1 MSEHD
6 ERNEGAAGGGTGARR
21 RFLKGLALAGAGSA
35 VFGRALLAAAEG
47 KGKVTAEMVRQA
59 EWVSGLTFTDE
70 ERALMLEDLD
80 GDAEGLARL
89 RALVLDN
96 AVPPALRFHPIGGGD
111 SGGSPPPL
119 APGAFP
125 AGPAPK
131 RPASDADLAYASL
144 VDVARLVRAR
154 ALSPVELV
162 KASIARIGKLDPL
175 LASVVSLTAERAEEA
190 ARRAETEIAAGR
202 WRGPLHGLPWG
213 AKDLLA
219 VPGAPTTWGSPIFKA
234 QSRKETATVV
244 ARLDDAGAALVAK
257 TSVGELAWGDVWYG
271 GTTKNPWK
279 LDQGSSGSSAGSSAG
294 VAAGFYPFA
303 IGTETWG
310 SIVSPAT
317 RCGVTGLRPTFG
329 RVSRHGA
336 MALSWSMDKVG
347 VLARSAEDAAWV
359 LAAIHG
365 ADPLDPTAVTR
376 PFDWPPKRKLAD
388 LKVGF
393 AEALFDDPK
402 ETPGAP
408 PPKPEEKA
416 RRAEQLSFDRAVLET
431 LRHLGVT
438 LVPIGLPEPSRVEP
452 LSLILTAEA
461 ATAFDELVRS
471 GRVKEMVRQTKDAWP
486 NVFRQGQL
494 VTAVDYIR
502 ANRVRTLL
510 MRDLEERLSGVDAF
524 VAPTY
529 GGASLLLTNLT
540 GHPAVAL
547 PNGFRASDG
556 TPTSI
561 TFTGRLFGESD
572 LLVLA
577 KAYQDATDFHRK
589 RPPLPA

>member
-1 MSEHD
+1 MSERD
-6 ERNEGAAGGGTGARR
+6 DRGGDVPGGAGARR

-35 VFGRALLAAAEG
+35 VFGRALLAAAEA

-70 ERALMLEDLD
+70 ERSLMLEDLD

-89 RALVLDN
+89 RALLLDN

-111 SGGSPPPL
+111 SGGAAPPL
-119 APGAFP
+119 APGSFP
-125 AGPAPK
+125 AGPPPQ

-144 VDVARLVRAR
+144 VDLARLVRSR

-162 KASIARIGKLDPL
+162 RASVARIGRLDPKL
-175 LASVVSLTAERAEEA
+175 LSVVSLTADRAAEA
-190 ARRAETEIAAGR
+190 ARRAETEIAAGK

-219 VPGAPTTWGSPIFKA
+219 VPGAPTTWGSPIFRA
-234 QSRKETATVV
+234 QDRRETASVV

-294 VAAGFYPFA
+294 VSAGFYPFA

-347 VLARSAEDAAWV
+347 VLARSAEDCAWV

-376 PFDWPPKRKLAD
+376 PFDWPPKRGLFD
-388 LKVGF
+388 LRVGF
-393 AEALFDDPK
+393 VEALFDDPR
-402 ETPGAP
+402 ETPGAKP
-408 PPKPEEKA
+408 PTPEAKA
-416 RRAEQLSFDRAVLET
+416 RRAEQLSFDRAVLDT
-431 LRHLGVT
+431 LRRLGAK
-438 LVPIGLPEPSRVEP
+438 LVPVELPEPSRVEP

-461 ATAFDELVRS
+461 AAAFDDLVRS

-494 VTAVDYIR
+494 VTAVDYLR
-502 ANRVRTLL
+502 ANRARTLL
-510 MRDLEERLSGVDAF
+510 MREMEGRLSGVDAL

-529 GGASLLLTNLT
+529 GGAGLLLTNLT

-547 PNGFRASDG
+547 PNGFFASDG
-556 TPTSI
+556 TPASI